1 MSTPVSIIIIAH
13 HNSSTL
19 SRALQGIDL
28 HSRHGDQKILVL
40 NNPSK
45 EVELIAKSLDPNWL
59 ILYENE
65 KAGPQHARNKG
76 VQSAIHDYLVFLDDD
91 IELSA
96 NWIERMLSKF
106 TSPYIALGQGIVT
119 FEKHKRFYWN
129 YLRYKNSL
137 YFYNQRREK
146 RITRCDTAA
155 VIVKK
160 NWFEAVKGFS
170 VDLNVGEDTYFAVKI
185 VSHHGIIFTDA
196 RYFLTQIYSPH
207 ETFFGN
213 LKKIKDSAYYVI
225 QLRKKLYWRN
235 YVSLRSFKLGK
246 IPSCKR
252 PISFWLIH
260 FIHILFWEASLNRY
274 REQLDPVQ
282 NKLLPTNSARLEQV
296 LDPKDPYHKDQ
307 G

>member
-1 MSTPVSIIIIAH
+1 MSTSVSIIIIAH
-13 HNSSTL
+13 QNSSTL
-19 SRALQGIDL
+19 PRALQGIDL

-45 EVELIAKSLDPNWL
+45 EVELIAKRLDSTWL

-76 VQSAIHDYLVFLDDD
+76 AQSAIHDYLVFLDDD

-96 NWIERMLSKF
+96 TWIERMLSKF

-119 FEKHKRFYWN
+119 FEKHKGFYWN

-137 YFYNQRREK
+137 YFYNLRKEDQ
-146 RITRCDTAA
+146 INRCDTAA

-170 VDLNVGEDTYFAVKI
+170 ADLRIGEDSFFAAKI
-185 VSHHGIIFTDA
+185 VNHGGRIFFDA
-196 RYFLTQIYSPH
+196 RYSLVQIYDPK
-207 ETFFGN
+207 ETF
-213 LKKIKDSAYYVI
+213 LCHIKKIKSLAFHVI
-225 QLRKKLYWRN
+225 QLRKRIYSRN
-235 YVSLRSFKLGK
+235 YIMVRNCDLGK
-246 IPSCKR
+246 VGHCQR
-252 PISFWLIH
+252 PFLYR
-260 FIHILFWEASLNRY
+260 FIHLVYTIYWEICLNPFRD
-274 REQLDPVQ
+274 QLDSCHQQP
-282 NKLLPTNSARLEQV
+282 LPTKPTRKQMSV
-296 LDPKDPYHKDQ
+296 PKDLTRKDQ